1 MYMPN
6 FANYFDFVT
15 LNAKI
20 YQNNRD
26 TKELKLAY
34 TIFFN
39 KSSFWLQICYLLL
52 LFRYSVIKKFSI
64 YNSKVNLMTLYFRF
78 AHIIFF

>member
-26 TKELKLAY
+26 TMELKLAY
-34 TIFFN
+34 AIFCK
-39 KSSFWLQICYLLL
+39 KSSFGCKFAIY
-52 LFRYSVIKKFSI
+52 YSHFVIPS
-64 YNSKVNLMTLYFRF
+64 
-78 AHIIFF
+78 